1 MTRLLSS
8 TFQIPAEG
16 RKPCLPPKAN
26 GLESLKEGMQNHVHI
41 VLERLLETHYGLY
54 VTSMDP
60 DILLETEETPDLI
73 LKTYI
78 APMLSRRM
86 GGTGREAFVPKIV
99 QFLDDLMGA
108 ARGKTVKIDE
118 TPETEKL
125 VLEYYPVD
133 MGQPLAR
140 LIDKHESQDRVIRG
154 SMVMLSQMCE
164 RLGDGNYKPAHKL
177 H

>member
-16 RKPCLPPKAN
+16 RKPLLPPKAN
-26 GLESLKEGMQNHVHI
+26 GLESLKEAMQNHVHI

-54 VTSMDP
+54 VTSTDP
-60 DILLETEETPDLI
+60 DILLETEKTPDLI
-73 LKTYI
+73 LKTHI
-78 APMLSRRM
+78 VPMLSRRV
-86 GGTGREAFVPKIV
+86 GGKDREAFVPKIV
-99 QFLDDLMGA
+99 QFIDDLMGA
-108 ARGKTVKIDE
+108 SHGKKVEIYE
-118 TPETEKL
+118 IPGTEKL
-125 VLEYYPVD
+125 ALEYYPVD
-133 MGQPLAR
+133 MGQALVQ
-140 LIDKHESQDRVIRG
+140 LISKHQSQDRVVRG